1 MFSRG
6 EIMRKLILLI
16 VALVPVILFAAYL
29 ENLPTQVTQPDGSI
43 LNLLASGDEFAN
55 RLHDANGFTIIQ
67 SKTDGFYYYAQK
79 NGDELVPSVWRVGST
94 NPAGKSLVP
103 NLNISEAAYKAKARF
118 MSQHDNPNI
127 RTPQT
132 GTVNNICVLISF
144 VDQTEFD
151 TPRSAFDY
159 KFNAQGDS
167 VNSLRNYFSQTS
179 YDQLDIITSIFPNSA
194 PETNLSYVDSYPRSY
209 YLPYNSFTNPNG
221 YMDDDARAM
230 REQTMLA
237 NAIAAIAP
245 QVPSTL
251 NIDADNDDYVDNV
264 CFIIRG
270 PHSAWADLLWAHRWG
285 LYYQNAFINGKQV
298 MDYTFQPE
306 NQNEVYILCH
316 EMFHS
321 VGSPDLYH
329 YNFNG
334 VSPVGCWDLME
345 SGKGH
350 MGAYMKKE
358 YGGWL
363 PSPTVISQTGDYV
376 LNPLTSQTDN
386 FYRINV
392 AGHANEYF
400 ILEYRKKGSDFF
412 EQNLPESGLLIYR
425 INTGEQGNAQGPPD
439 EVYLY
444 RPDGTSAINGQITE
458 AAFSQNSFRTEFN
471 DFTNPNCAWTNGSLA
486 HLNISNISYCGETI
500 SFHYANNTTNLP
512 PQVTITSPADGVVLP
527 LGNLNFN
534 VTATAQNATITN
546 VVFFLDE
553 NFVGED
559 SEAPYSIT
567 WSDSTGLPGYHE
579 LIATATASNGLFVS
593 QHSRFR
599 MIDPQQE
606 NWFTW
611 ATDTPDYDE
620 YGRGAVPIQVAID
633 LDLGLDEYVVKGLA
647 FYITDDTFGDPAVP
661 GLVSAKINRFSNG
674 IITTETLLD
683 LGNYTV
689 PMTGRFE
696 MDIVNNTILNNEIA
710 VILNLYEYQ
719 NIMFDRN
726 GIAGHSWLTEPDRP
740 WTDALG
746 RGMLGAADIALKLQ
760 SPYVSN
766 PDNGVPVAKTS
777 LSNYP
782 NPFNS
787 GTTFS
792 YSLTKDGNASLTIY
806 NLKGQKVKTLLN
818 GKQAKGNHELSW
830 KGTDDNGK
838 AVGSGIYLVKL
849 IQNGKVAATKKI
861 AMFK

>member
-1 MFSRG
+1 VVF
-6 EIMRKLILLI
+6 L
-16 VALVPVILFAAYL
+16 PVILFAAYL
-29 ENLPTQVTQPDGSI
+29 ENLPTQVIQPDGST

-55 RLHDANGFTIIQ
+55 RLHDANGYTIVQ

-79 NGDELVPSVWRVGST
+79 NGDDLMPSVWRAGNT
-94 NPAGKSLVP
+94 NPAGKNLVP
-103 NLNISEAAYKAKARF
+103 NLNISEAAYKAKAGFRS
-118 MSQHDNPNI
+118 MRANPNT

-132 GTVNNICVLISF
+132 GTVNNISVLISF

-167 VNSLRNYFSQTS
+167 VNSLRNYFHQTS
-179 YDQLDIITSIFPNSA
+179 YNQLDIITSIFPNSA
-194 PETNLSYVDSYPRSY
+194 PETNLSYVDSNPRGY

-221 YMDDDARAM
+221 YMDDETMAI

-245 QVPSTL
+245 QVPGTL
-251 NIDADNDDYVDNV
+251 NIDADNDGYVDNV

-285 LYYQNAFINGKQV
+285 LYYQEAYINGKQV

-306 NQNEVYILCH
+306 NQNEVFVLCH

-329 YNFNG
+329 YDFNG

-363 PSPTVISQTGDYV
+363 PNPTVISQTGDYV
-376 LNPLTSQTDN
+376 LSPITSQTDN
-386 FYRINV
+386 YFRINV
-392 AGHANEYF
+392 AGHQSEYF
-400 ILEYRKKGSDFF
+400 ILEYRKKDSDFF
-412 EQNLPESGLLIYR
+412 EHNIPESGLLIYR
-425 INTGEQGNAQGPPD
+425 INTNEQGNASGPPD
-439 EVYLY
+439 EVYIY
-444 RPDGTSAINGQITE
+444 RPNGTSAINGQITE
-458 AAFSQNSFRTEFN
+458 ATFSQDNFRTEFN
-471 DFTNPNCAWTNGSLA
+471 DYTNPNCAWTNGTLA
-486 HLNISNISYCGETI
+486 HLNISNISYTGETV
-500 SFHYANNTTNLP
+500 SFHYTNNATSLP
-512 PQVTITSPADGVVLP
+512 PLVTITSPSDGAVLP
-527 LGNLNFN
+527 VGNLNFN
-534 VTATAQNATITN
+534 VSATAQNATILN

-553 NFVGED
+553 NFMGED
-559 SEAPYSIT
+559 SEAPFSFA
-567 WSDSTGLPGYHE
+567 WVDSVGLPGYHE

-593 QHSRFR
+593 KRSRFR
-599 MIDPQQE
+599 VIDPQLE

-611 ATDTPDYDE
+611 ATDTPDYDA

-633 LDLGLDEYVVKGLA
+633 LDLGLDEYVAKGLA
-647 FYITDDTFGDPAVP
+647 FYITDDPYGDPSVP

-674 IITTETLLD
+674 IITTETLID
-683 LGNYTV
+683 LGDLIV

-696 MDIVNNTILNNEIA
+696 MEIDNNIILNNEIA

-746 RGMLGAADIALKLQ
+746 RGMLGAADISLKLQ
-760 SPYVSN
+760 TPYVGN
-766 PDNGVPVAKTS
+766 NDNAIPVARTS

-782 NPFNS
+782 NPFNLN
-787 GTTFS
+787 TTFS
-792 YSLTKDGNASLTIY
+792 YALPKDGNVSLIIY
-806 NLKGQKVKTLLN
+806 NLKGQKVKTLLHGN
-818 GKQAKGNHELSW
+818 QAKGNHELSW
-830 KGTDDNGK
+830 KGTDDNDI
-838 AVGSGIYLVKL
+838 AVSSGIYLVRL
-849 IQNGKVAATKKI
+849 SSNGKAQLTRKI
-861 AMFK
+861 VLSK